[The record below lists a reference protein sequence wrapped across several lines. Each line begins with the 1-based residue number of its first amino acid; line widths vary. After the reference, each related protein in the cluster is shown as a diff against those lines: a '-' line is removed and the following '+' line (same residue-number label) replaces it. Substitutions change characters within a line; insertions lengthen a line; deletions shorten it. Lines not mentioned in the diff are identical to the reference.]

1 MTGRLVGRGGN
12 AFSYAATFFRY
23 AEPHGVVLY
32 PASLSVVDES
42 TGRLFSERRTDR
54 ADLGLAAG
62 VAAHAA
68 LSLHRP
74 AVTDP
79 AVVITVRDV
88 VTAAATDPRL
98 DRVLPT
104 VDFDRAKLSDVLRSL
119 ADRGGINVV
128 ADWATLGEDDVNVH
142 PDTPVTLHLTNV
154 RWSSALDAALL
165 LADPHRKVAWNA
177 QGDVVSVT
185 LATAESVGPVVVR
198 LYDAEPLLEQADRER
213 NRQPPTTAPG
223 GGTFSGNQSGLQTAI
238 IGDDDPSV
246 LDEIKSYLETTVDPN
261 GWRDNGGDIGT
272 ISTFGAELIVS
283 QTEQNQR
290 RVAAALQL
298 LVERH

>member
-1 MTGRLVGRGGN
+1 MTTSPTGGVSR
-12 AFSYAATFFRY
+12 AWRVAAI
-23 AEPHGVVLY
+23 
-32 PASLSVVDES
+32 
-42 TGRLFSERRTDR
+42 
-54 ADLGLAAG
+54 GLAAG

-68 LSLHRP
+68 LSLRRP

-79 AVVITVRDV
+79 SVVITVRDID
-88 VTAAATDPRL
+88 TAAATDPRL

-104 VDFDRAKLSDVLRSL
+104 VDFDRAKLTDVLRSL
-119 ADRGGINVV
+119 ADRGGINAV

-185 LATAESVGPVVVR
+185 LATAESAGPAVVR
-198 LYDAEPLLEQADRER
+198 IYDVEPLLDQAA
-213 NRQPPTTAPG
+213 RQRSRHPQVPTPFNANTTSDEPDE
-223 GGTFSGNQSGLQTAI
+223 FSMGQIKAYLQGN
-238 IGDDDPSV
+238 
-246 LDEIKSYLETTVDPN
+246 VDPN
-261 GWRDNGGDIGT
+261 GWKENGGDIGM
-272 ISTFGAELIVS
+272 ISSFGSELIVS

-298 LVERH
+298 LVERR